1 MLRLIAD
8 IAPID
13 PASGLALDEALLVC
27 AQNSKHDVLR
37 LWVNDRAAVI
47 GRSQSAAS
55 EVNLDYAAVEHI
67 PVLRRISGG
76 GAVYHYPGNLNLSL
90 VIGDARSLGGVTTT
104 YQVVGEA
111 LVHALRRVGIDSRVD
126 TNAIM
131 IDEKK
136 IAGAAQVRRGTTLL
150 YHTTLLVHPPAL
162 SLPRILRAMNPSYS
176 AKFVPSRPREVA
188 FLSQIFPR
196 TTMEQLSLALARP
209 ISNLVSAPAK
219 ADECNE
225 EEIAHAARLKREKYG
240 SDQWNLYR

>member
-1 MLRLIAD
+1 MLRLITD

-27 AQNSKHDVLR
+27 AQSSKHDVLR

-55 EVNLDYAAVEHI
+55 EVNLDYAAAEHI

-90 VIGDARSLGGVTTT
+90 VLSDARQLGGITTT
-104 YQVVGEA
+104 YQVIGEA
-111 LVHALRRVGIDSRVD
+111 LVHALHRLGIDSRVD
-126 TNAIM
+126 TNTIM
-131 IDEKK
+131 IDDKK

-162 SLPRILRAMNPSYS
+162 SLPRILRAMNPSYN
-176 AKFVPSRPREVA
+176 AKFVPSHPREVA
-188 FLSQIFPR
+188 FLSQILPR
-196 TTMEQLSLALARP
+196 ITVEKFSLALVRT
-209 ISNLVSAPAK
+209 ISNLVSATAQ
-219 ADECNE
+219 ADEFDE
-225 EEIAHAARLKREKYG
+225 EETACAARFEREKYG
-240 SDQWNLYR
+240 RDRWNLYR